1 MYGINLV
8 YDPRMPS
15 RVPHRLFFKR
25 LILQLKDNL
34 VTYLRFL
41 LVCFIWLGLV
51 PFLARWIWRFYFRF
65 GDWSASRTSSTI
77 TSNTTDTKDTNSTDL
92 ATNAT
97 ISHGI
102 FEDGV
107 FGWLRGQDLWTSV
120 LRDCFQGQIIT
131 ICLVAVFVIVFLIRE
146 WVMQN
151 AMVIE
156 EIPIEQQEL
165 QELPPE
171 TPHEPAVID
180 IPHNNEGSTG
190 VQPHHQQYGPPTT
203 PPEGGREWQ
212 EIVPGGWVGPIMQA
226 NDNTAPQIDRSRTG
240 SPATD
245 SEPEIDMSYQ
255 DEPRFPDW
263 ARHRN
268 DYLVD
273 PFMNPP
279 PQAEDVEI
287 ALAQRRHQQPLA
299 IPMPPA
305 FQPPAVQPANVD
317 FPNGMDNAF
326 DNAMNNVFNAGE
338 FGGDEDDDLDV
349 DDFEGLW
356 DIIGMQGPIIGLLH
370 NTVFSALMIAL
381 AVGLGVWLPFM
392 FGKTA
397 LGALVFT
404 PSPLFELGS

>member
-1 MYGINLV
+1 
-8 YDPRMPS
+8 MPS
-15 RVPHRLFFKR
+15 RVPHHLFFKR
-25 LILQLKDNL
+25 LILQLRNNL

-65 GDWSASRTSSTI
+65 GDWSASRTSPST
-77 TSNTTDTKDTNSTDL
+77 TPNATDTTETNSTDPV
-92 ATNAT
+92 TNAT
-97 ISHGI
+97 VSHGV

-131 ICLVAVFVIVFLIRE
+131 ICLVAVFVVVFLIRE

-156 EIPIEQQEL
+156 EIPVEQQEL
-165 QELPPE
+165 QELPPVDV
-171 TPHEPAVID
+171 PNEPAVID
-180 IPHNNEGSTG
+180 VPRNNEGATG
-190 VQPHHQQYGPPTT
+190 VQPQHQQQQQYGPPTT
-203 PPEGGREWQ
+203 PPEGGGEWQ
-212 EIVPGGWVGPIMQA
+212 EIRPGAWVGPIIRTH
-226 NDNTAPQIDRSRTG
+226 NNNTPPQLDRSRTG
-240 SPATD
+240 SPATEYD
-245 SEPEIDMSYQ
+245 ADVADPFQ

-263 ARHRN
+263 ARQRD

-273 PFMNPP
+273 PFTNPP
-279 PQAEDVEI
+279 PQAEDVE
-287 ALAQRRHQQPLA
+287 AALAHLAQRRHQQPLA

-305 FQPPAVQPANVD
+305 LQPPPIQPDDVN
-317 FPNGMDNAF
+317 FRNNLDNAF
-326 DNAMNNVFNAGE
+326 NIAIDNAFNAGE

-397 LGALVFT
+397 LGALVLYPT
-404 PSPLFELGS
+404 IPLGDR